1 LPADPSTANQ
11 ESLSVQAA
19 SAGYGA
25 GAVISDISLAVPAG
39 WVVVLLGPNG
49 SGKSTLLK
57 AITGH
62 IPLMSGRV
70 LLQGADITNMRA
82 DRIARMG
89 LGYVPQV
96 RDAFVTMSVRENLEM
111 GGYTLARSQVP
122 ERIERVVSIFPA
134 LGGLL
139 DTVVSRLSGGER
151 KMVAIARV
159 LMLEPRALIID
170 EPTAGLSPKL
180 SEDVLQNHV
189 RRLADAKVA
198 VLLVEQ
204 KAHEALRVADW
215 AYVMVN
221 GTMQM
226 EGTPEDLLAR
236 QDIGIVF
243 LGATPDDDLDS
254 QPQGGAARM
263 DGATNLVR
271 VTREE
276 VGSHNA
282 DTLEP

>member
-1 LPADPSTANQ
+1 
-11 ESLSVQAA
+11 
-19 SAGYGA
+19 
-25 GAVISDISLAVPAG
+25 
-39 WVVVLLGPNG
+39 
-49 SGKSTLLK
+49 
-57 AITGH
+57 
-62 IPLMSGRV
+62 
-70 LLQGADITNMRA
+70 
-82 DRIARMG
+82 
-89 LGYVPQV
+89 
-96 RDAFVTMSVRENLEM
+96 
-111 GGYTLARSQVP
+111 
-122 ERIERVVSIFPA
+122 VVSIFPA

-139 DTVVSRLSGGER
+139 GTVVSRLSGGER

-215 AYVMVN
+215 AYVMVS

-226 EGTPEDLLAR
+226 EGTPKDLLAR

-254 QPQGGAARM
+254 EPQGGAARRS
-263 DGATNLVR
+263 DATDFVSAAR
-271 VTREE
+271 AE
-276 VGSHNA
+276 VASQNA
-282 DTLEP
+282 DPQDR

>member
-1 LPADPSTANQ
+1 
-11 ESLSVQAA
+11 
-19 SAGYGA
+19 
-25 GAVISDISLAVPAG
+25 
-39 WVVVLLGPNG
+39 
-49 SGKSTLLK
+49 
-57 AITGH
+57 
-62 IPLMSGRV
+62 
-70 LLQGADITNMRA
+70 
-82 DRIARMG
+82 
-89 LGYVPQV
+89 
-96 RDAFVTMSVRENLEM
+96 
-111 GGYTLARSQVP
+111 
-122 ERIERVVSIFPA
+122 
-134 LGGLL
+134 
-139 DTVVSRLSGGER
+139 LSGGER

-204 KAHEALRVADW
+204 KAHEALKVADW

-254 QPQGGAARM
+254 EPQGGAAGT
-263 DGATNLVR
+263 DDANKFVR
-271 VTREE
+271 VTPAE
-276 VGSHNA
+276 VGSQNVETQ
-282 DTLEP
+282 DR